1 MLIAKSA
8 NPSNVKKMCNSP
20 HELMEKRNEMEANG
34 VTEETEQKAE
44 KKVRKEFV
52 ILCAAPRPQWR
63 RVMFRR

>member
-1 MLIAKSA
+1 
-8 NPSNVKKMCNSP
+8 MCNSP
-20 HELMEKRNEMEANG
+20 RELMEKRNEMEASS

-52 ILCAAPRPQWR
+52 ILHAAPRPQWR